1 MQSIIEIKKILQAA
15 SVQELPDFINTYS
28 GDERLG
34 VRKLTETA
42 KKRLAELEKERAR
55 IETLR
60 VYEEQYDEYDYI
72 CGVDEAG
79 RGPLAG
85 PVVAGAVILPK
96 RCRILYINDSKQLSE
111 KKREEL
117 YSVITEQAVS
127 WAVGYA
133 SPERIDE
140 INILQATYEAM
151 REAIGKL

>member
-85 PVVAGAVILPK
+85 PVVAGAVPYFPWK
-96 RCRILYINDSKQLSE
+96 INLVQ
-111 KKREEL
+111 R
-117 YSVITEQAVS
+117 
-127 WAVGYA
+127 
-133 SPERIDE
+133 R
-140 INILQATYEAM
+140 
-151 REAIGKL
+151 